1 MLRRRPNKRR
11 PERGEAATDDSIYAL
26 LYIKDKTKLTQS
38 AQHFQGYQTN
48 KNMELVFQNDP
59 TPDSSKI
66 LIATYSDFAGT
77 RYHSRDIQV
86 SNSVPGIANGKYL
99 PVPWYQCKEYKQNGD
114 YEVTARNIVS
124 VNFRDEIAPT
134 YIASWFYG
142 FQRILEFNNLKNLK
156 THNCKDMSYAFYCST
171 SESWQWDVPEVYTLD
186 LSHFDTSN
194 VEEIDNFIRLN
205 SLQSLNLTGFNLV
218 KVKWMANF
226 ITYSSSLTDINF
238 TNFDLSN
245 VNLVNGFITNCKAL
259 ESVDLASINPVH
271 AHDFINIFT
280 NDTALKQIVFVEGFS
295 PGRDFPTAPTEAPAG
310 YDGLTYTSG
319 GKTYIAGSGLSRVR
333 LNAMFNGCS
342 SLEEIDFSNWE
353 LHYTQR
359 ENGLSERNYEIYSM
373 FRGCKSLSKIK
384 AIDHLIIEEN
394 NAGNWT
400 HRYMFEG
407 CESLE
412 SIDLSNSKTLIGGPG
427 IFRGCKNLK
436 KLDFSGFGLNWWKN
450 NWYYYTNM
458 RFYEYDS
465 DSSVKKD
472 VNIYEGC
479 EELSEVTFSQYY
491 PPSNQVIYKNGSTEY
506 PIGYGSCKPPVDRTW
521 IKIAQPDDIE
531 NTYYSYTKSD
541 GVTKVDYIYPYD
553 KNGDYKVDWKKIRED
568 YPNLAPVNTR
578 LSTEELFCDFQP
590 QYAGTWVAVSKI
602 TFNAK
607 GGTPAQ
613 QSFSGARGMKLN
625 IIEGDLTEP
634 TRNGY
639 TFKGWYYE
647 DENGEEHEFV
657 NNSIAESWSYYAKW
671 EPIKYHIVLH
681 SNDGSA
687 EPKPSLTSNT
697 MNLCR

>member
-1 MLRRRPNKRR
+1 
-11 PERGEAATDDSIYAL
+11 
-26 LYIKDKTKLTQS
+26 
-38 AQHFQGYQTN
+38 
-48 KNMELVFQNDP
+48 
-59 TPDSSKI
+59 
-66 LIATYSDFAGT
+66 
-77 RYHSRDIQV
+77 
-86 SNSVPGIANGKYL
+86 
-99 PVPWYQCKEYKQNGD
+99 
-114 YEVTARNIVS
+114 
-124 VNFRDEIAPT
+124 
-134 YIASWFYG
+134 
-142 FQRILEFNNLKNLK
+142 
-156 THNCKDMSYAFYCST
+156 MSYAFYCST

-427 IFRGCKNLK
+427 IFKGCTNLR
-436 KLDFSGFGLNWWKN
+436 KLDLSGLGMNWWKN
-450 NWYYYTNM
+450 NWYYLNSM
-458 RFYEYDS
+458 KFNELDGS
-465 DSSVKKD
+465 NA
-472 VNIYEGC
+472 VNIYDGC
-479 EELSEVTFSQYY
+479 EELSEVSFSQYY
-491 PPSNQVIYKNGSTEY
+491 PPKDQVIYNNVTIGSGANK
-506 PIGYGSCKPPVDRTW
+506 PIEREW
-521 IKIAQPDDIE
+521 IKIAEPDTD
-531 NTYYSYTKSD
+531 TYNYYTQSGNRKNRM
-541 GVTKVDYIYPYD
+541 YPESAP
-553 KNGDYKVDWKKIRED
+553 GTQSGYKWRYFAVED
-568 YPNLAPVNTR
+568 YHPLSLAPVGTKKMT
-578 LSTEELFCDFQP
+578 SELFCDFQP
-590 QYAGTWVAVSKI
+590 EYAGTWVAVSKI